1 MTKAFHYVIIFIAS
15 VCLSSVSVADSSSGQ
30 AASVDTAKYEVA
42 GNGTRRFEWDTE
54 TSPLWLKVLVDE
66 SSLGGPGAEIA
77 EIFFPPKYEGE
88 SHPHELEIIYVLE
101 GELGHIIDGVPHILK
116 PGMVGIVKAP
126 DLVIHKSESKEGARA
141 LVIWPLGKEVKA
153 IEKEALGDPEARV
166 IELRP

>member
-1 MTKAFHYVIIFIAS
+1 MSIFDHIGKDWLIARY
-15 VCLSSVSVADSSSGQ
+15 LFGIDLT
-30 AASVDTAKYEVA
+30 DDA
-42 GNGTRRFEWDTE
+42 GNPF
-54 TSPLWLKVLVDE
+54 PDE
-66 SSLGGPGAEIA
+66 MFDHALRAA
-77 EIFFPPKYEGE
+77 
-88 SHPHELEIIYVLE
+88 VAQLE

-153 IEKEALGDPEARV
+153 IEKEALADPEARV